1 MSGSLRHSIVPQNL
15 LSVGWRHG
23 APFQAEGEALARKNG
38 ELEATVRKL
47 RAAVRQLET
56 ERDRTAGRLAALEA
70 SLASEQERAV
80 QATQAAAVQV
90 GQDLTIFAH

>member
-1 MSGSLRHSIVPQNL
+1 MVNFSPQRTRQSHAPL
-15 LSVGWRHG
+15 G
-23 APFQAEGEALARKNG
+23 ARQAEGEALARKNG

-47 RAAVRQLET
+47 RASVRQLET

-70 SLASEQERAV
+70 SLASEQERAI

-90 GQDLTIFAH
+90 P

>member
-1 MSGSLRHSIVPQNL
+1 MGEKATLQLSSGEMSILPRH
-15 LSVGWRHG
+15 
-23 APFQAEGEALARKNG
+23 PFILTHLWGPKQAEGEALARKNG

-47 RAAVRQLET
+47 RASVRQLET

-70 SLASEQERAV
+70 SLASEQERAI

-90 GQDLTIFAH
+90 